1 MTPSGFWE
9 RHLPG
14 VQGTGVSGQKTF
26 SAEACAWDGA
36 QCLEGIPSS
45 VKSRDQRFRH
55 LTCPGVPWG
64 CCLKPGSD
72 AEGWGLAKT
81 LRFSQAPR

>member
-45 VKSRDQRFRH
+45 VKSRDQRFR
-55 LTCPGVPWG
+55 
-64 CCLKPGSD
+64 
-72 AEGWGLAKT
+72 
-81 LRFSQAPR
+81 R